1 MSEALEG
8 RSLSVPVRPPGP
20 LAGVAAWLRE
30 HDPDYAALRRA
41 TRTALVMPAM
51 FALGDVVIGNPVLAT
66 FAAFGSFAMLLLVDY
81 SGTIRDR
88 VLAQAA
94 LGITCAGLICLG
106 TLAGRITWLAVAGMA
121 VVAFA
126 VVFSGVVSSVLAGA
140 TTSLLLA
147 FILPVSLPG
156 PVSSIPDRV
165 AGWSLAAAASLLAI
179 TLLWPAPV
187 RNPVRGAA
195 IDACR
200 ALADRLRAEVSY
212 RLGDGS
218 PLAKQAHDAAV
229 ARAEETVE
237 RLHTVFFAA
246 PYRPTGLTTDARAV
260 VRLVDELRWLNTIVL
275 RSSPVQH
282 PARPDRHVCRVKSAA
297 AEVLECSA
305 ALLDEPRAGSESLSA
320 ALAEMRSALEALEQA
335 TTTLLPARA
344 QEARAD
350 DEARQVVSALDPSFR
365 AQELSFVV
373 GQIATNTDFAAA
385 AERRSWLERLLGRQ
399 PEGLPG
405 RLTAVQERAGSRVDW
420 HSLWLHNSVRAA
432 AALGLAVL
440 VADLSSVQHGFWVA
454 FATLSVLRSNAL
466 STGQSTLRA
475 LLGTTAGFIIGGV
488 IVYLVGTNTT
498 VLWVLLP
505 IAVLLAGLAPAA
517 ISFAA
522 GQAGFT
528 LTLLILFNI
537 LAPAGW
543 RIGLVRVEDI
553 ALGGAVSLIVGLVF
567 WPRGAGAA
575 LGRALAEAYVGSAR
589 YLAQA
594 VAYGASRGAGSVPA
608 SPAPAAEAV
617 QAAAAARRLDDTFRS
632 YLAERGS
639 KPIPLADVTGLVTGV
654 AGVRLAADAVLD
666 LWDGD
671 GAPEGARSAARRELL
686 SAAEYMTS
694 WYGHFAASLTLREP
708 VPDPLAPDQVADGR
722 LIEAVGED
730 LCRSGGQETAT
741 GVRVVWTGDHLD
753 SVRRLQET
761 LVEPARAAVA
771 ERSMS
776 PLEDLRRWLVAPLRR
791 ATPAE
796 RVKSGSS
803 S

>member
-8 RSLSVPVRPPGP
+8 RSLSVPVHSLRP
-20 LAGVAAWLRE
+20 LAGAAAWLRE
-30 HDPDYAALRRA
+30 HDPGYAALRRA

-94 LGITCAGLICLG
+94 LGVTCAGLICLG
-106 TLAGRITWLAVAGMA
+106 TLAGQITWLAVAGMA

-165 AGWSLAAAASLLAI
+165 AGWGLAAAASLLAI
-179 TLLWPAPV
+179 TLLWPAPL

-218 PLAKQAHDAAV
+218 PAAKQAHDAAV
-229 ARAEETVE
+229 ARAEEAVE

-246 PYRPTGLTTDARAV
+246 PYRPTGLATDARAV

-275 RSSPVQH
+275 RSAPVQH
-282 PARPDRHVCRVKSAA
+282 AAHPNQHVCRVKSAA
-297 AEVLECSA
+297 ADVLERSA

-320 ALAEMRSALEALEQA
+320 ALTDMRSALEALEHA
-335 TTTLLPARA
+335 TTTLLPALAHRA
-344 QEARAD
+344 RGH
-350 DEARQVVSALDPSFR
+350 DEARQVVSALDPGFR

-405 RLTAVQERAGSRVDW
+405 RLTAVQERAGSRVEP

-440 VADLSSVQHGFWVA
+440 VADLSSVQHGFWVV

-488 IVYLVGTNTT
+488 VVYLVGTNTT

-505 IAVLLAGLAPAA
+505 IAVLLAGLAPAT
-517 ISFAA
+517 ISFTA

-594 VAYGASRGAGSVPA
+594 VAYGASGGAGSVPA
-608 SPAPAAEAV
+608 SPAPAAEAA
-617 QAAAAARRLDDTFRS
+617 QAAAAARRLDDTFRG
-632 YLAERGS
+632 YLSERGS
-639 KPIPLADVTGLVTGV
+639 KPIPLAEVTGLVTGV

-694 WYGHFAASLTLREP
+694 WYGHFAASLTLSEP
-708 VPDPLAPDQVADGR
+708 VPDPLAPDRVADGR

-776 PLEDLRRWLVAPLRR
+776 PLEDLRRWLP
-791 ATPAE
+791 
-796 RVKSGSS
+796 SS
-803 S
+803 PTARTTR